1 MLSIPDLSES
11 QSAKAGTLYVV
22 ATPIGNLYDI
32 TLRALGILKSVD
44 VVAAEDTRHTGHLLC
59 HFGIKTQLVSCHEFN
74 EEDRAVTLI
83 ERLIEG
89 KSIALVSDAGTPS
102 VSDPGYKLVSRAI
115 EKGIPVV
122 PIPGVSAAITAL
134 CASGLSTDSFVF
146 IGFTS
151 RKKKRQREQIGE
163 LKKER
168 RTIIFYESPR
178 RVVDLLQ
185 EMKDFLGDRE
195 AVVARELTK
204 IHEEFIRGTLSCI
217 IGTLTQRNQIKGEC
231 TVILSG
237 ASEEKPDM
245 ETILEDIKIRLSTG
259 VISPSS
265 LSKELAEK
273 HTLSRRIVYEE
284 ILRICGKPD
293 K

>member
-11 QSAKAGTLYVV
+11 QSAKGGTLYVV

-44 VVAAEDTRHTGHLLC
+44 VVAAEDTRHTAHLLSY
-59 HFGIKTQLVSCHEFN
+59 FGIKSPLVSCHEFN
-74 EEDRAVTLI
+74 EEGRSIDLI
-83 ERLIEG
+83 KRLQNGE
-89 KSIALVSDAGTPS
+89 SVALVSDAGTPA
-102 VSDPGYKLVSRAI
+102 VSDPGFKLVSRVI
-115 EKGIPVV
+115 GEGIQVI

-146 IGFTS
+146 IGFLS
-151 RKKKRQREQIGE
+151 RKKKRQKEQLE
-163 LKKER
+163 ALKKER

-185 EMKDFLGDRE
+185 EIKGCFGNRN

-204 IHEEFIRGTLSCI
+204 IHEEFIRGSVSDI
-217 IGTLTQRNQIKGEC
+217 IGKLNERNQIKGEC
-231 TVILSG
+231 TVILAG
-237 ASEEKPDM
+237 ATDEKPDM
-245 ETILEDIKIRLSTG
+245 EMILEEIEIRLSSG
-259 VISPSS
+259 SISPSH

-273 HTLSRRIVYEE
+273 YGLSRRIIYEE
-284 ILRICGKPD
+284 ILRKRQRHNE
-293 K
+293 